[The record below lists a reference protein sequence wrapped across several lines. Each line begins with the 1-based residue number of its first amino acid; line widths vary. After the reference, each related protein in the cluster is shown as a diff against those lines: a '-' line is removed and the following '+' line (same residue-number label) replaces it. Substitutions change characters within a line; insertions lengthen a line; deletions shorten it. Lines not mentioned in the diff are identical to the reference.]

1 MMARSLSRSCM
12 LRCTRRHSYF
22 CIWVLVAVAVIR
34 RSREPWFEKR
44 RSAYIMV
51 DMCASACGLGNQMF
65 RYAAWRSL
73 AGQYPNRSACVL
85 WDPGLLAAHPHSALA
100 QHVEGVERAETCL
113 WTDAATVRFE
123 PPHSIYRPF
132 PALTDGRDIVLSG
145 CMQSFRYFEGRLR
158 APIFR
163 LKQQEAARLWL
174 AEHGLTSVVHV
185 RRGDKLADGSVVV
198 PLAYYEAA
206 LRRIGTS
213 RVAVCT
219 DDPAWV
225 RRQPLFAHATLCPPD
240 TGLGMALMV
249 AATEAVAIGMGTF
262 GWWGAY
268 LSEARRKYI
277 YHRQYWG
284 AIAAGY
290 NASDY
295 IPPTWIRL

>member
-1 MMARSLSRSCM
+1 MGRSLSRSCM

-219 DDPAWV
+219 DRSSVSEFKGESAPRRECMPMYTVSTSVTERLIARISKIGVTTRDPV
-225 RRQPLFAHATLCPPD
+225 RLNIFMFIQDSHAINHLCD
-240 TGLGMALMV
+240 TMDRGIRTISELK
-249 AATEAVAIGMGTF
+249 GTVF
-262 GWWGAY
+262 W
-268 LSEARRKYI
+268 R
-277 YHRQYWG
+277 
-284 AIAAGY
+284 
-290 NASDY
+290 
-295 IPPTWIRL
+295 